1 MSFQIRQQSD
11 EQFRPHRFECSAEAN
26 REPAE
31 LVRDAPEAL
40 GMLDYAQRVELETL
54 RLTISKLYQT
64 AHDCRQQARS
74 TQSFRTRGG
83 SLCRVEYSRF
93 IPELILTRLRR
104 CFYLITPFARSG
116 W

>member
-54 RLTISKLYQT
+54 
-64 AHDCRQQARS
+64 
-74 TQSFRTRGG
+74 
-83 SLCRVEYSRF
+83 
-93 IPELILTRLRR
+93 
-104 CFYLITPFARSG
+104 
-116 W
+116 

>member
-1 MSFQIRQQSD
+1 MSFQICQQSD

-54 RLTISKLYQT
+54 
-64 AHDCRQQARS
+64 
-74 TQSFRTRGG
+74 
-83 SLCRVEYSRF
+83 
-93 IPELILTRLRR
+93 
-104 CFYLITPFARSG
+104 
-116 W
+116 